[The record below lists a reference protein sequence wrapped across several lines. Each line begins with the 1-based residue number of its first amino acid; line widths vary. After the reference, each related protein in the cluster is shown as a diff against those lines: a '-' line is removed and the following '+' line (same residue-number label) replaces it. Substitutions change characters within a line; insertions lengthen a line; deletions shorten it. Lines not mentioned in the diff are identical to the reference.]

1 MTPER
6 VASYK
11 DFVYKAKQLSIEIE
25 KMRRELKR
33 ISRPSYVGSPVL
45 DGLPRSGHVS
55 DPTARIAIQELT
67 GSVPPHAEE
76 LNRLIE
82 EKEDSLEDV
91 KLEIQEIDSWL
102 EWLPERERW
111 IVTEHLIERNPW
123 RTVIYKFKQTFG
135 EEYSKDTLA
144 RLQRAAL
151 ARS

>member
-6 VASYK
+6 VQAYK

-33 ISRPSYVGSPVL
+33 ISRPSYVASPVL
-45 DGLPRSGHVS
+45 DGVPRSGHVS
-55 DPTARIAIQELT
+55 DPTARIAVQELS
-67 GSVPPHAEE
+67 GAIPPHAAE
-76 LNRLIE
+76 LHRQIE